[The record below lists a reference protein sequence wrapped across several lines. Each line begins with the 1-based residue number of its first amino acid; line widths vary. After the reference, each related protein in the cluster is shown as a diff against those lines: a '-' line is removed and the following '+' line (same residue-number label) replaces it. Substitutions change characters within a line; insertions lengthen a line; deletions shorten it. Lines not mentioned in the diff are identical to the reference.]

1 MDKFMFNERFG
12 LQQAVFD
19 RLKTDTRRI
28 EKCLSV
34 LPTEFGEGEY
44 VVPHLEND
52 KFIVRKYWQGALLDT
67 YTIVPKFKVGD
78 VVAIAQRYKDAGV
91 EPSTIVKMIDEGQN
105 MFTPVPAFESPGW
118 KNKMFVKAELMPKN
132 VEITNV
138 RLQRLQDISEE
149 DCRKEGIIPVTWRQ
163 YHKQDWN
170 DLSPQRYTDHDVWT
184 LPKFREGIE
193 NPWAESDPDEY
204 MAETAKAAF
213 AVLIFKLMG
222 RKVWDSNPWVLVY
235 SFKLLD

>member
-44 VVPHLEND
+44 VVPHLENG

-78 VVAIAQRYKDAGV
+78 VVAIAQRYKELGYTGFIV
-91 EPSTIVKMIDEGQN
+91 EKGK
-105 MFTPVPAFESPGW
+105 PVQVEKSKGW
-118 KNKMFVKAELMPKN
+118 SNKMFVKAELMQRH

-149 DCRKEGIIPVTWRQ
+149 DCRKEGIIPVAWRQ

-193 NPWAESDPDEY
+193 DPWAESDPDEY
-204 MAETAKAAF
+204 MAETAKVAF

>member
-52 KFIVRKYWQGALLDT
+52 RFIVRKYWKGALLDT
-67 YTIVPKFKVGD
+67 YTIVPRFKVGD

-118 KNKMFVKAELMPKN
+118 KNKMFVKAELMPKQ

-138 RLQRLQDISEE
+138 RLQRLQDISDE
-149 DCRKEGIIPVTWRQ
+149 DCRKEGIA
-163 YHKQDWN
+163 YFGNSSKQG
-170 DLSPQRYTDHDVWT
+170 DLYSFVNAKGAWGT
-184 LPKFREGIE
+184 PK
-193 NPWAESDPDEY
+193 
-204 MAETAKAAF
+204 KAY
-213 AVLIFKLMG
+213 AVLINKISG
-222 RKVWDSNPWVLVY
+222 KGTWERNPWVLAY
-235 SFKLLD
+235 SFKLID

>member
-1 MDKFMFNERFG
+1 MFNERFG

-52 KFIVRKYWQGALLDT
+52 RFIVRKYWKGALLDT
-67 YTIVPKFKVGD
+67 YTIVPRFKVGD

-118 KNKMFVKAELMPKN
+118 KNKMFVKAELMPKQ

-138 RLQRLQDISEE
+138 RLQRLQDISDE
-149 DCRKEGIIPVTWRQ
+149 DCRKEGIA
-163 YHKQDWN
+163 YFGNSSKQG
-170 DLSPQRYTDHDVWT
+170 DLYSFVNAKGAWGT
-184 LPKFREGIE
+184 PK
-193 NPWAESDPDEY
+193 
-204 MAETAKAAF
+204 KAY
-213 AVLIFKLMG
+213 AVLINKISG
-222 RKVWDSNPWVLVY
+222 KGTWERNPWVLAY
-235 SFKLLD
+235 SFKLID

>member
-1 MDKFMFNERFG
+1 MFNERFG

-44 VVPHLEND
+44 VVPHLENG

-78 VVAIAQRYKDAGV
+78 VVAIAQRYKELGYTGFIV
-91 EPSTIVKMIDEGQN
+91 EKGK
-105 MFTPVPAFESPGW
+105 PVQVEKSKGW
-118 KNKMFVKAELMPKN
+118 SNKMFVKAELMQRH

-149 DCRKEGIIPVTWRQ
+149 DCRKEGIIPVAWRQ

-193 NPWAESDPDEY
+193 DPWAESDPDEY
-204 MAETAKAAF
+204 MAETAKVAF

>member
-44 VVPHLEND
+44 VVPHLENG

-78 VVAIAQRYKDAGV
+78 VVAIAQRYKELGYTGFIV
-91 EPSTIVKMIDEGQN
+91 EKGK
-105 MFTPVPAFESPGW
+105 PVQVEKSKGW
-118 KNKMFVKAELMPKN
+118 SNKMFVKAELMQRH

-170 DLSPQRYTDHDVWT
+170 DLSPQRYTDHNVWT

-193 NPWAESDPDEY
+193 DPWAESDPDEY
-204 MAETAKAAF
+204 MAETAKVAF

>member
-1 MDKFMFNERFG
+1 MFNERFG

-44 VVPHLEND
+44 VVPHLENG

-78 VVAIAQRYKDAGV
+78 VVAIAQRYKELGYTGFIV
-91 EPSTIVKMIDEGQN
+91 EKGK
-105 MFTPVPAFESPGW
+105 PVQVEKSKGW
-118 KNKMFVKAELMPKN
+118 SNKMFVKAELMQRH

-170 DLSPQRYTDHDVWT
+170 DLSPQRYTDHNVWT

-193 NPWAESDPDEY
+193 DPWAESDPDEY
-204 MAETAKAAF
+204 MAETAKTAF

>member
-44 VVPHLEND
+44 VVPHLENG

-78 VVAIAQRYKDAGV
+78 VVAIAQRYKELGYTGFIV
-91 EPSTIVKMIDEGQN
+91 EKGK
-105 MFTPVPAFESPGW
+105 PVQVEKSKGW
-118 KNKMFVKAELMPKN
+118 SNKMFVKAELMQRH

-170 DLSPQRYTDHDVWT
+170 DLSPQRYTDHNVWT

-193 NPWAESDPDEY
+193 DPWAESDPDEY
-204 MAETAKAAF
+204 MAETAKTAF

>member
-34 LPTEFGEGEY
+34 LPTEFGEDEY
-44 VVPHLEND
+44 VVPHLENG

-78 VVAIAQRYKDAGV
+78 VVAIAQRYKELGYTGFIV
-91 EPSTIVKMIDEGQN
+91 EKGK
-105 MFTPVPAFESPGW
+105 PVQVEKSKGW
-118 KNKMFVKAELMPKN
+118 SNKMFVKAELMQRH

-170 DLSPQRYTDHDVWT
+170 DLSPQRYTDHNVWT

-193 NPWAESDPDEY
+193 DPWAESDPDEY
-204 MAETAKAAF
+204 MAETAKVAF

>member
-52 KFIVRKYWQGALLDT
+52 RFIVRKYWKGALLDT
-67 YTIVPKFKVGD
+67 YTIVPRFKVGD
-78 VVAIAQRYKDAGV
+78 VVAIAQRYSEFLLFNHAVYEKGKQRTAGM
-91 EPSTIVKMIDEGQN
+91 TK
-105 MFTPVPAFESPGW
+105 GW
-118 KNKMFVKAELMPKN
+118 TNKMFVRADLMPKH

-170 DLSPQRYTDHDVWT
+170 DLSPQRYTDHNVWT

-193 NPWAESDPDEY
+193 DPWAESDPDEY
-204 MAETAKAAF
+204 MAETAKVAF

>member
-1 MDKFMFNERFG
+1 MFNERFG

-44 VVPHLEND
+44 VVPHLENG

-78 VVAIAQRYKDAGV
+78 VVAIAQRYKELGYTGFIV
-91 EPSTIVKMIDEGQN
+91 EKGK
-105 MFTPVPAFESPGW
+105 PVQVEKSKGW
-118 KNKMFVKAELMPKN
+118 SNKMFVKAELMQRH

-170 DLSPQRYTDHDVWT
+170 DLSPQRYTDHNVWT

-193 NPWAESDPDEY
+193 DPWAESDPDEY
-204 MAETAKAAF
+204 MAETAKVAF